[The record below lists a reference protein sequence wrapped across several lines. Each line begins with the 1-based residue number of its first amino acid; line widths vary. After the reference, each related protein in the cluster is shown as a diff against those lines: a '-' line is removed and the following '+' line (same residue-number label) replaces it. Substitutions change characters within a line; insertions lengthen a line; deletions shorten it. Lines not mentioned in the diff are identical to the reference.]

1 MLSKDNRN
9 RILGASLVFAG
20 IVGLIAP
27 PLPAVRLCPT
37 ELLSKARIR
46 VSFAVPPAPPR
57 APRAPQV
64 KVINA
69 RALKL
74 ALPTL

>member
-1 MLSKDNRN
+1 MLSNDNHN

-37 ELLSKARIR
+37 ELLSKAGIR
-46 VSFAVPPAPPR
+46 VSYLAPPAPPR
-57 APRAPQV
+57 APRTPQV
-64 KVINA
+64 RVINA
-69 RALKL
+69 RALKF

>member
-1 MLSKDNRN
+1 MMSNDNRN
-9 RILGASLVFAG
+9 RIFGASLVFAG

-37 ELLSKARIR
+37 ELLSKAGIR
-46 VSFAVPPAPPR
+46 VSYMAPPAPPR

-64 KVINA
+64 RVINA
-69 RALKL
+69 RVLKL

>member
-1 MLSKDNRN
+1 MLSNDNRN

-27 PLPAVRLCPT
+27 PLPALHLCPSQ
-37 ELLSKARIR
+37 LLTKAGVR
-46 VSFAVPPAPPR
+46 VSYVAPPAPPR
-57 APRAPQV
+57 APRAPQAR
-64 KVINA
+64 VITA

-74 ALPTL
+74 VLPTL

>member
-1 MLSKDNRN
+1 MLSNDNRN
-9 RILGASLVFAG
+9 RIFGASLVFAG

-27 PLPAVRLCPT
+27 PIPALRACPAQLLNKAGLHVSYVR
-37 ELLSKARIR
+37 
-46 VSFAVPPAPPR
+46 PPSPPR
-57 APRAPQV
+57 APHAPRV
-64 KVINA
+64 KLINV

>member
-1 MLSKDNRN
+1 MLSNDNRN

-27 PLPAVRLCPT
+27 PFPAMRLCPGQ
-37 ELLSKARIR
+37 LLSKAGIR
-46 VSFAVPPAPPR
+46 VGYVAPPAPPR
-57 APRAPQV
+57 TPRAPQA
-64 KVINA
+64 KVITA

-74 ALPTL
+74 VLPTL

>member
-1 MLSKDNRN
+1 MLSNDNRN
-9 RILGASLVFAG
+9 RIFGASLVFAG

-27 PLPAVRLCPT
+27 PLPAARLCPSQ
-37 ELLSKARIR
+37 LLAKTLIR
-46 VSFAVPPAPPR
+46 VSYIAPPAPPR

>member
-1 MLSKDNRN
+1 MLSNDNRN
-9 RILGASLVFAG
+9 RIFGASLVFAG

-27 PLPAVRLCPT
+27 PIPALGVCPVQ
-37 ELLSKARIR
+37 LLNKAGIH
-46 VSFAVPPAPPR
+46 VSYVGPPAPPR

-64 KVINA
+64 KVINV

>member
-1 MLSKDNRN
+1 MLSNDNRN
-9 RILGASLVFAG
+9 RIFGASLVFAG

-37 ELLSKARIR
+37 ELLSKAGVR
-46 VSFAVPPAPPR
+46 VSYVAPPAPPR
-57 APRAPQV
+57 APRAPQA
-64 KVINA
+64 KVISA

-74 ALPTL
+74 VLPTL

>member
-1 MLSKDNRN
+1 MLSNDNRN
-9 RILGASLVFAG
+9 RIFGASLVFAG

-27 PLPAVRLCPT
+27 PLPAARLCPT
-37 ELLSKARIR
+37 ELLSKAGVR
-46 VSFAVPPAPPR
+46 VSYIAPPAPPR

-74 ALPTL
+74 AQPTL

>member
-1 MLSKDNRN
+1 MLNNDNRN
-9 RILGASLVFAG
+9 RIFGASLVFAG

-27 PLPAVRLCPT
+27 PLPAARLCPSQ
-37 ELLSKARIR
+37 LFSKAGIR
-46 VSFAVPPAPPR
+46 VSYIAPPAPPR

-69 RALKL
+69 RAPKL
-74 ALPTL
+74 ALPAL

>member
-1 MLSKDNRN
+1 MLSNDNRN
-9 RILGASLVFAG
+9 RIFGASLVFAG

-27 PLPAVRLCPT
+27 PIPALRLCPAQ
-37 ELLSKARIR
+37 LLSKAGIH
-46 VSFAVPPAPPR
+46 VSYMTPPAPPR
-57 APRAPQV
+57 APRAPHV
-64 KVINA
+64 KVINT

>member
-1 MLSKDNRN
+1 MLSNDNRD
-9 RILGASLVFAG
+9 RIFGASLVFAG

-27 PLPAVRLCPT
+27 PLPAARMCPA
-37 ELLSKARIR
+37 ELLSKAGVH
-46 VSFAVPPAPPR
+46 VSYIAPPAPPR

>member
-1 MLSKDNRN
+1 MLSNDNRN
-9 RILGASLVFAG
+9 RILGASLMVVG

-27 PLPAVRLCPT
+27 PIPAVRLCPT
-37 ELLSKARIR
+37 ELLSKAGIH
-46 VSFAVPPAPPR
+46 VSQLAPPAPPR
-57 APRAPQV
+57 APRSPQA
-64 KVINA
+64 KVFKV